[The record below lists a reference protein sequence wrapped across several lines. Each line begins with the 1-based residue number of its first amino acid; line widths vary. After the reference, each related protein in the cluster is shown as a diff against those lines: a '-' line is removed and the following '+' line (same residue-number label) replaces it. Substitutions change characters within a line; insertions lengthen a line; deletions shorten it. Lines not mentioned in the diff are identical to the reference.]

1 MSKGKAVTVPAVIA
15 VAAAASGGWFLQS
28 DVGAGANLYLQAR
41 ILEEV
46 VSRIERH
53 FVDEIDVED
62 LYDAAL
68 ESVVQSL
75 NDPNSALLQ
84 APDWEDMQIRTR
96 GEYGGVGLEV
106 VQRDSFVTVVAPV
119 PGTPGSRAGLRPG
132 DRIVEVEGRS
142 VVGWNTDEVAQ
153 ILRGEPGTSVR
164 MGVRRHAVERII
176 PYELTREVIQLSAVP
191 FAALLESGV
200 GYVPVEVFN
209 GTTTLEVRAAVD
221 SLKGEGMESLI
232 LDLRRNRGGLLM
244 EGVGLSDMFLDD
256 GSSIVEV
263 RGRASPVEHYRAGS
277 DQEHPGMPVV
287 VLVGY
292 GSASA
297 SEIVA
302 GALQDHDRALL
313 IGAPTFG
320 KGSVQSLFPVSGGR
334 MLKLTTARWFTPSGR
349 SIQKDRDPG
358 YRGVTTETGVFT
370 LGGEVVE
377 RPDLADRP
385 RFNSA
390 GGRTLYGGGG
400 IVPDLWVL
408 PDTLTA
414 DEGEGVGKL
423 FGVGGEYVQTMQNW
437 AVRYL
442 QEHPALEPGFVITDA
457 DIAGFHALLV
467 GRLAERGVEI
477 TLADLQQARRTVE
490 YHLGSEVALQAWEDR
505 GRFERNA
512 ALDTQLQ
519 EALDL
524 LRAARSP
531 RDLFRLAGVQSGDA
545 SRIGPGAAGGRDSSR

>member
-1 MSKGKAVTVPAVIA
+1 MSKGKAVAAPAVIA
-15 VAAAASGGWFLQS
+15 VLAVASGGWFLQS
-28 DVGAGANLYLQAR
+28 DVGPGANLYLRTR

-53 FVDEIDVED
+53 FVDEIDVDE

-68 ESVVQSL
+68 ESVVASL
-75 NDPNSALLQ
+75 NDPNSALLR
-84 APDWEDMQIRTR
+84 APDWEDMRIRTR

-142 VVGWNTDEVAQ
+142 VVGWGTGEVAD

-164 MGVRRHAVERII
+164 MGVRRHGVERII
-176 PYELTREVIQLSAVP
+176 PYELTRAVIQLSAVP
-191 FAALLESGV
+191 FAMMLEGGV

-209 GTTTLEVRAAVD
+209 GTTTLEVKAAVD
-221 SLKGEGMESLI
+221 SLTGEGMESLI

-244 EGVGLSDMFLDD
+244 EGVGLSDMFLNA

-263 RGRASPVEHYRAGS
+263 RGRSSPVEHYRAGS
-277 DQEHPGMPVV
+277 EQEYPGMPVV

-320 KGSVQSLFPVSGGR
+320 KGSVQSLFPVSGDR

-349 SIQKDRDPG
+349 SIQKDPEHPLPTG
-358 YRGVTTETGVFT
+358 ETGVIT
-370 LGGEVVE
+370 LNGEVVE
-377 RPDLADRP
+377 YPDLSDRP
-385 RFNSA
+385 RFASV
-390 GGRTLYGGGG
+390 GGRVLHGGGG

-408 PDTLTA
+408 PDTLSNVEDQVVRQLFA
-414 DEGEGVGKL
+414 
-423 FGVGGEYVQTMQNW
+423 FGVPYVQARQSW

-442 QEHPALEPGFVITDA
+442 HEHPALELDFDITEA
-457 DIAGFHALLV
+457 DIADFHAALVEREVEMTLEELL
-467 GRLAERGVEI
+467 R
-477 TLADLQQARRTVE
+477 ARRTVAL
-490 YHLGSEVALQAWEDR
+490 HLGGEVAQQAWEDR

-512 ALDTQLQ
+512 AFDTQLQ
-519 EALDL
+519 KALDL
-524 LRAARSP
+524 LLAARTP
-531 RDLFRLAGVQSGDA
+531 QDLFTLAGAPSDGGSG
-545 SRIGPGAAGGRDSSR
+545 IP